1 MDPLG
6 EPDRKLADIIA
17 ISKAKSALYAR
28 MAAAERGAL
37 PSHIDSE
44 EDEDAYTSE
53 RSELD
58 SLPYRA
64 SMPLE
69 SSEQDAT
76 KPAKP
81 KEEKLDP
88 KLVGMSVGI
97 KNLYAGKED
106 RRGRFQWQETIPED
120 LVPPAENA
128 ETQKWA
134 FIARYIKVYGD
145 PRRTLAL
152 HSIVIQSP
160 LLKKVLQDVLADY
173 PNVTVGLQRLEFSGK
188 FECLIHRFPELDST
202 IEKLQELLKHEK
214 DTEHLDPSTSNPS
227 KPSAIDGALE
237 QEQKSNNVLVN
248 GKTPIEYDATIT
260 KEELDQASTISAKI
274 NSEKSGDDTTSVLQ
288 PSETELSLKHT
299 QILRDLLYDE
309 FQVLIESSRDMKAQG
324 VMTYEALWTIFEP
337 GTLVYAREEGQD
349 RVFNMLSGK
358 YGFDKDE
365 KPVFW
370 LKIRFIDF
378 DGTKFGWTVAKISI
392 PEFQGTCPIASLA
405 AYPVE
410 YHSDEATLLKT
421 LMDRGSVV
429 ESLVGTHYRAYDGIG
444 HKLDMYGQKERH
456 SVKGRIIVDT
466 VGWNRYMPNQA
477 VYTSALGSKGTDRTT
492 HNSRALFL
500 PTFGESLEEGVGGG
514 MPLDGHFREGDD
526 LKKLP
531 PLTDEQKILCTH
543 LIRGYALKE
552 KMWLNLFVGSV
563 QDVSFNKEAFDS
575 LVLPEDTK
583 ELILGFTC
591 TQQATRIAY
600 DDVIQGKGRGIIL
613 LLCGPP
619 GVGKTLTAESVAE
632 HMQVPLFVMSA
643 GDLGMDSKHIEVRL
657 LSVLGMCTRWHAIL
671 LLDEADIFLEER
683 SRHEVERNK
692 LVSIFLRVLEY
703 HEGIMF
709 LTTNRV
715 STFDPAFQSRI
726 HISIDYP
733 ELSPDSR
740 RKIWENFLGRHND
753 AQAAVRLTQPKN
765 FSSSIKSASETID
778 EQTDEAAKAKHE
790 ALTQPHAIAKHE
802 IRQLSLLKINGRQ
815 IKNMLKTAQLL
826 ANRKAEP
833 LAHKHIK
840 TVLDATQHLHN
851 ANKVT
856 EDARSSIFS

>member
-1 MDPLG
+1 
-6 EPDRKLADIIA
+6 
-17 ISKAKSALYAR
+17 
-28 MAAAERGAL
+28 
-37 PSHIDSE
+37 
-44 EDEDAYTSE
+44 
-53 RSELD
+53 
-58 SLPYRA
+58 
-64 SMPLE
+64 MPLE
-69 SSEQDAT
+69 SAEQNTT

-81 KEEKLDP
+81 KEDKLDP
-88 KLVGMSVGI
+88 KLVGMSVGV

-188 FECLIHRFPELDST
+188 FECLIHRFPELDSK
-202 IEKLQELLKHEK
+202 IEKLQH
-214 DTEHLDPSTSNPS
+214 
-227 KPSAIDGALE
+227 
-237 QEQKSNNVLVN
+237 
-248 GKTPIEYDATIT
+248 
-260 KEELDQASTISAKI
+260 
-274 NSEKSGDDTTSVLQ
+274 
-288 PSETELSLKHT
+288 ETELSLKHT
-299 QILRDLLYDE
+299 QILRDLLFDE

-349 RVFNMLSGK
+349 RVFNMLSSK
-358 YGFDKDE
+358 YGVDKDD
-365 KPVFW
+365 KPVFS

-378 DGTKFGWTVAKISI
+378 DGTKFGWTVARINI

-410 YHSDEATLLKT
+410 YHSDEANLLKT
-421 LMDRGSVV
+421 LIKRGSAV

-456 SVKGRIIVDT
+456 SVKGRIIVDA

-477 VYTSALGSKGTDRTT
+477 IYTSTLGSKGTDRTT

-500 PTFGESLEEGVGGG
+500 PTFGESLEEGIGGG
-514 MPLDGHFREGDD
+514 MPLDGHFGEGDD

-643 GDLGMDSKHIEVRL
+643 GDLGMDSKHIEARL
-657 LSVLGMCTRWHAIL
+657 LSVLGMCTRWNAIL

-740 RKIWENFLGRHND
+740 RKIWENFLSRHND
-753 AQAAVRLTQPKN
+753 AQAAARLTQPRNPISK
-765 FSSSIKSASETID
+765 
-778 EQTDEAAKAKHE
+778 Q
-790 ALTQPHAIAKHE
+790 E

-826 ANRKAEP
+826 ANHKAEP

-856 EDARSSIFS
+856 EDARSSIFN

>member
-1 MDPLG
+1 MDS
-6 EPDRKLADIIA
+6 LAESSRQLANIIA
-17 ISKAKSALYAR
+17 ITKAQRVHYER
-28 MAAAERGAL
+28 VMATERDGL
-37 PSHIDSE
+37 PPPVDSE
-44 EDEDAYTSE
+44 EDEDDYNSE
-53 RSELD
+53 RSG
-58 SLPYRA
+58 SLPYRP

-69 SSEQDAT
+69 SAEQNTT

-81 KEEKLDP
+81 KEDKLDP
-88 KLVGMSVGI
+88 KLVGMSVGV

-202 IEKLQELLKHEK
+202 IGKLQQLLKHEK
-214 DTEHLDPSTSNPS
+214 DIEDLELSTNNPD
-227 KPSAIDGALE
+227 KPPAINGASDQDHKADSSL
-237 QEQKSNNVLVN
+237 LN
-248 GKTPIEYDATIT
+248 GKTLIEDDATIT
-260 KEELDQASTISAKI
+260 NQEDDQASSASATS
-274 NSEKSGDDTTSVLQ
+274 NREKPGDDTTSGMQ
-288 PSETELSLKHT
+288 NSETELSLKHT
-299 QILRDLLYDE
+299 QILRDLLFDE

-349 RVFNMLSGK
+349 RVFNMLSSK
-358 YGFDKDE
+358 YGVDKDD
-365 KPVFW
+365 KPVFS

-378 DGTKFGWTVAKISI
+378 DGTKFGWTVARINI

-410 YHSDEATLLKT
+410 YHSDEANLLKT
-421 LMDRGSVV
+421 LIKRGSAV
-429 ESLVGTHYRAYDGIG
+429 ESLVGTYYRAYDGIG

-456 SVKGRIIVDT
+456 SVKGRIIVDA

-477 VYTSALGSKGTDRTT
+477 IYTSTLGSKGTDRTT

-514 MPLDGHFREGDD
+514 MPLDGHFGEGDD

-575 LVLPEDTK
+575 LVLPEDTR

-643 GDLGMDSKHIEVRL
+643 GDLGMDSKHIEARL
-657 LSVLGMCTRWHAIL
+657 LSVLGMCTRWNAIL

-740 RKIWENFLGRHND
+740 RKIWENFLSRHND
-753 AQAAVRLTQPKN
+753 AQAAARLTQPRN
-765 FSSSIKSASETID
+765 PTSSIKSASETID
-778 EQTDEAAKAKHE
+778 ELNDETAKAKHE
-790 ALTQPHAIAKHE
+790 ALTQPHAISKQE

-826 ANRKAEP
+826 ANHKAEP

-856 EDARSSIFS
+856 EDARSSIFN

>member
-1 MDPLG
+1 MDS
-6 EPDRKLADIIA
+6 LAESSRQLANIIA
-17 ISKAKSALYAR
+17 ITKAQRVHYER
-28 MAAAERGAL
+28 MMATERDGL
-37 PSHIDSE
+37 PPPVDSE
-44 EDEDAYTSE
+44 EDEDDYNSE
-53 RSELD
+53 RSG
-58 SLPYRA
+58 SLPYRP

-69 SSEQDAT
+69 SAEQNTT

-81 KEEKLDP
+81 KEDKLDP

-128 ETQKWA
+128 ETQRWA

-145 PRRTLAL
+145 PRRTLSL

-202 IEKLQELLKHEK
+202 IEKLQQLLKHEK
-214 DTEHLDPSTSNPS
+214 DTEHLESSTNNPD
-227 KPSAIDGALE
+227 KPPAINGASDQDHEANSSLLNGNTLIEDDATTTKEDNQASAASAI
-237 QEQKSNNVLVN
+237 
-248 GKTPIEYDATIT
+248 P
-260 KEELDQASTISAKI
+260 
-274 NSEKSGDDTTSVLQ
+274 NSEKPGDDTTSELQ
-288 PSETELSLKHT
+288 TSETELSLKHT
-299 QILRDLLYDE
+299 QILRDLLFDE

-349 RVFNMLSGK
+349 RVFNMLSSK
-358 YGFDKDE
+358 YGVDKDD
-365 KPVFW
+365 KPVFS

-378 DGTKFGWTVAKISI
+378 DGTKFGWTVARINI

-410 YHSDEATLLKT
+410 YHSDEANLLKM
-421 LMDRGSVV
+421 LISRGSAV

-456 SVKGRIIVDT
+456 SVKGRIIVDA

-477 VYTSALGSKGTDRTT
+477 IYTSTLGSKGTDRTT

-514 MPLDGHFREGDD
+514 MPLDGHFGEGDD

-643 GDLGMDSKHIEVRL
+643 GDLGMDSKHIEARL
-657 LSVLGMCTRWHAIL
+657 LSVLE
-671 LLDEADIFLEER
+671 DEADIFLEER

-740 RKIWENFLGRHND
+740 RKIWENFLSRHND
-753 AQAAVRLTQPKN
+753 AQAAARLTQPRN
-765 FSSSIKSASETID
+765 PTSSIKSASETIN
-778 EQTDEAAKAKHE
+778 EQNDEAAKAKHE
-790 ALTQPHAIAKHE
+790 ALTQPHAISKQE

-826 ANRKAEP
+826 ANHKAEP

-856 EDARSSIFS
+856 EDARSSIFN

>member
-1 MDPLG
+1 MDPLARNHDS
-6 EPDRKLADIIA
+6 EMAMWLARKRMDA
-17 ISKAKSALYAR
+17 IYAR
-28 MAAAERGAL
+28 HLDGRAGHS
-37 PSHIDSE
+37 PSGDGE
-44 EDEDAYTSE
+44 EEYDYDSE
-53 RSELD
+53 RSAEVEALLMRT
-58 SLPYRA
+58 SPPLPV
-64 SMPLE
+64 SV
-69 SSEQDAT
+69 QDPT
-76 KPAKP
+76 KPVKP
-81 KEEKLDP
+81 KEEPLDP
-88 KLVGMSVGI
+88 KLVGMSVGY
-97 KNLYAGKED
+97 KSLYAGKED
-106 RRGRFQWQETIPED
+106 RRGRFHWQETIPED

-134 FIARYIKVYGD
+134 FIARHVKVYGD

-160 LLKKVLQDVLADY
+160 LLKRVLQSVLADY
-173 PNVTVGLQRLEFSGK
+173 PGVTVGLQRLEFSGK
-188 FECLIHRFPELDST
+188 FESLIHRFPDLDYA
-202 IEKLQELLKHEK
+202 IEGLKALYEHYK
-214 DTEHLDPSTSNPS
+214 DCATCQDPTKDCNFNL
-227 KPSAIDGALE
+227 DGATGERQSIGDVLTLIRAKDLVKDVAATAI
-237 QEQKSNNVLVN
+237 KSQIP
-248 GKTPIEYDATIT
+248 GKSSEAKGEDA
-260 KEELDQASTISAKI
+260 E
-274 NSEKSGDDTTSVLQ
+274 DDTTSASRLND
-288 PSETELSLKHT
+288 TELSLKHT

-324 VMTYEALWTIFEP
+324 VITYEALWTIFEP
-337 GTLVYAREEGQD
+337 GTMVYAREEGQD

-358 YGFDKDE
+358 YGYDKDQ
-365 KPVFW
+365 KPVYS

-378 DGTKFGWTVAKISI
+378 DGTRFGWTLAKIGVH
-392 PEFQGTCPIASLA
+392 EFQGTCPITSLT
-405 AYPVE
+405 AYPIE
-410 YHSDEATLLKT
+410 YHSDEATLRKALI
-421 LMDRGSVV
+421 DRGSLI

-456 SVKGRIIVDT
+456 SVKGRIIIDT
-466 VGWNRYMPNQA
+466 VGWNRYNPNQTI
-477 VYTSALGSKGTDRTT
+477 YTSPLGSKGTERTIRNT
-492 HNSRALFL
+492 RALYL
-500 PTFGESLEEGVGGG
+500 PTLGESLDGGFGGG
-514 MPLDGHFREGDD
+514 MPLDGHFGEEGDSKNFSPLAD
-526 LKKLP
+526 EHKL
-531 PLTDEQKILCTH
+531 LCNH

-552 KMWLNLFVGSV
+552 KMWLNLFIGSV
-563 QDVSFNKEAFDS
+563 KDVTFNKDAFDS
-575 LVLPEDTK
+575 LVLPADTK

-600 DDVIQGKGRGIIL
+600 DDVIEGKGRGIIL

-632 HMQVPLFVMSA
+632 HMETPLFIMSA
-643 GDLGMDSKHIEVRL
+643 GDLGMDSKHIEARL
-657 LSVLGMCTRWHAIL
+657 LSVLGMCTRWNAIL

-733 ELSPDSR
+733 DLSPDSR
-740 RKIWENFLGRHND
+740 RKIWENFLGRHNA
-753 AQAAVRLTQPKN
+753 AQAAARLKPPQNPA
-765 FSSSIKSASETID
+765 SSIIPATDTINGN
-778 EQTDEAAKAKHE
+778 EGPAAKSQHE
-790 ALTQPHAIAKHE
+790 TLTQPHAITTQE
-802 IRQLSLLKINGRQ
+802 IRQLSLLKVNGRQ

-826 ANRKAEP
+826 ANFKAEP

-856 EDARSSIFS
+856 EDARSSIFN

>member
-1 MDPLG
+1 MDPVGDHNRELIHVIAM
-6 EPDRKLADIIA
+6 RKAHTA
-17 ISKAKSALYAR
+17 HYAR
-28 MAAAERGAL
+28 MVARER
-37 PSHIDSE
+37 IEVDSE
-44 EDEDAYTSE
+44 EDEETYNSE

-58 SLPYRA
+58 PLTFPTP
-64 SMPLE
+64 MPLE
-69 SSEQDAT
+69 PSDQDAT
-76 KPAKP
+76 KPAKR

-88 KLVGMSVGI
+88 KLVGMSVGF

-160 LLKKVLQDVLADY
+160 LLKKVLEDVLAGY

-188 FECLIHRFPELDST
+188 FECLIHRFPELDAT
-202 IEKLQELLKHEK
+202 IEKLQELLKHEE
-214 DTEHLDPSTSNPS
+214 DIERRDSTTSNS
-227 KPSAIDGALE
+227 DKPSAINDSSVKHQTSDDALP
-237 QEQKSNNVLVN
+237 N
-248 GKTPIEYDATIT
+248 GKIFIEDDAATT
-260 KEELDQASTISAKI
+260 EKELDQFPMASAKAH
-274 NSEKSGDDTTSVLQ
+274 SEKFQDDTTSAAQ
-288 PSETELSLKHT
+288 TSETELSLKHT
-299 QILRDLLYDE
+299 QILRDLLFDE

-349 RVFNMLSGK
+349 RVFNMLSSK
-358 YGFDKDE
+358 YGVDKDD

-370 LKIRFIDF
+370 LKFRFIDF
-378 DGTKFGWTVAKISI
+378 DGTRFGWTVARISI
-392 PEFQGTCPIASLA
+392 AEFQGTCPIASLA

-410 YHSDEATLLKT
+410 YHADEAALLEK
-421 LMDRGSVV
+421 LAHRGSVV

-492 HNSRALFL
+492 HNPRALFL
-500 PTFGESLEEGVGGG
+500 PTLGESFEEGCGGG
-514 MPLDGHFREGDD
+514 MPLDGHFGEGED

-543 LIRGYALKE
+543 LVRGYALKE

-632 HMQVPLFVMSA
+632 HMQVPLYVMSA
-643 GDLGMDSKHIEVRL
+643 GDLGMDSKHIEARL
-657 LSVLGMCTRWHAIL
+657 LSVLGMCTRWNAIL

-753 AQAAVRLTQPKN
+753 AQAAVRLTLPKN
-765 FSSSIKSASETID
+765 PTSSIKSASDIID
-778 EQTDEAAKAKHE
+778 DNDDEAAKAKHE
-790 ALTQPHAIAKHE
+790 ALTQPHAITKEE

-833 LAHKHIK
+833 LSHKHIK

-856 EDARSSIFS
+856 EDARSSIFN

>member
-1 MDPLG
+1 MDS
-6 EPDRKLADIIA
+6 LAESSRQLANIIA
-17 ISKAKSALYAR
+17 ITKAQRVHYERMMATERDGLPPPVDSK
-28 MAAAERGAL
+28 
-37 PSHIDSE
+37 
-44 EDEDAYTSE
+44 EDEDDYNSE
-53 RSELD
+53 RSG
-58 SLPYRA
+58 SLPYRP

-69 SSEQDAT
+69 SAEQNTT

-81 KEEKLDP
+81 KEDKLDP
-88 KLVGMSVGI
+88 KLVGMSVGV

-202 IEKLQELLKHEK
+202 IEKLQQLLKHEK
-214 DTEHLDPSTSNPS
+214 DTEHLESSTNNPD
-227 KPSAIDGALE
+227 KPPAINGASDQDHKANSSLLNGNTLIEDDATTTKEDNQASAASAI
-237 QEQKSNNVLVN
+237 
-248 GKTPIEYDATIT
+248 P
-260 KEELDQASTISAKI
+260 
-274 NSEKSGDDTTSVLQ
+274 NSEKPGDDTTSELQ
-288 PSETELSLKHT
+288 TSETELSLKHI
-299 QILRDLLYDE
+299 QILRDLLFDE

-349 RVFNMLSGK
+349 RVFNMLSSK
-358 YGFDKDE
+358 YGVDKDD
-365 KPVFW
+365 KPVFS

-378 DGTKFGWTVAKISI
+378 DGTKFGWTVARINV

-405 AYPVE
+405 AYPIE
-410 YHSDEATLLKT
+410 YHSDEANLLKM
-421 LMDRGSVV
+421 LISRGSAV

-456 SVKGRIIVDT
+456 SVKGRIIVDA

-477 VYTSALGSKGTDRTT
+477 IYTSTLGSKGTDRTT

-514 MPLDGHFREGDD
+514 MPLDGHFGEGDD

-643 GDLGMDSKHIEVRL
+643 GDLGMDSKHIEARL
-657 LSVLGMCTRWHAIL
+657 LSVLGMCTRWNAIL

-740 RKIWENFLGRHND
+740 RKIWENFLSRHND
-753 AQAAVRLTQPKN
+753 AQAAARLTQPRN
-765 FSSSIKSASETID
+765 PTSSIKSASETID
-778 EQTDEAAKAKHE
+778 GQNDEAAEAKHE
-790 ALTQPHAIAKHE
+790 ALTQPHAIGKQE

-826 ANRKAEP
+826 ANHKAEP

-856 EDARSSIFS
+856 EDARSSIFN

>member
-1 MDPLG
+1 MDS
-6 EPDRKLADIIA
+6 LAESSRQLANIIA
-17 ISKAKSALYAR
+17 ITKAQRVHCER
-28 MAAAERGAL
+28 MMATERDGL
-37 PSHIDSE
+37 PPPVDSE
-44 EDEDAYTSE
+44 EDEDDYNSE
-53 RSELD
+53 RSG
-58 SLPYRA
+58 SLPYRP

-69 SSEQDAT
+69 SAEQNTT

-81 KEEKLDP
+81 KEDKLDP
-88 KLVGMSVGI
+88 KLVGMSVGV

-188 FECLIHRFPELDST
+188 FECLIHRFPELDSK
-202 IEKLQELLKHEK
+202 IEKLQQLLKHEK
-214 DTEHLDPSTSNPS
+214 DTEHLESSTNNPD
-227 KPSAIDGALE
+227 KPPAINGASDQDHEANSSL
-237 QEQKSNNVLVN
+237 LN
-248 GKTPIEYDATIT
+248 GKTLVEDDATIT
-260 KEELDQASTISAKI
+260 NQEDNQASTVSATS
-274 NSEKSGDDTTSVLQ
+274 NSEKPGDDTTSGMQ
-288 PSETELSLKHT
+288 TSETELSLKHT
-299 QILRDLLYDE
+299 QILRDLLFDE

-349 RVFNMLSGK
+349 RVFNMLSSK
-358 YGFDKDE
+358 YGVDKDD
-365 KPVFW
+365 KPVFS

-378 DGTKFGWTVAKISI
+378 DGTKFGWTVARINI

-410 YHSDEATLLKT
+410 YHSDEANLLKT
-421 LMDRGSVV
+421 LIKRGSAV

-456 SVKGRIIVDT
+456 SVKGRIIVDA

-477 VYTSALGSKGTDRTT
+477 IYTSTLGSKGTDRTT

-500 PTFGESLEEGVGGG
+500 PTFGESLEEGIGGG
-514 MPLDGHFREGDD
+514 MPLDGHFGEGDD

-643 GDLGMDSKHIEVRL
+643 GDLGMDSKHIEARL
-657 LSVLGMCTRWHAIL
+657 LSVLGMCTRWNAIL

-740 RKIWENFLGRHND
+740 RKIWENFLSRHND
-753 AQAAVRLTQPKN
+753 AQAAARLTQPRN
-765 FSSSIKSASETID
+765 PISSIKSASETID
-778 EQTDEAAKAKHE
+778 EQNDEAAKAKHE
-790 ALTQPHAIAKHE
+790 ALTQPHAISKQE

-826 ANRKAEP
+826 ANHKAEP

-856 EDARSSIFS
+856 EDARSSIFN

>member
-1 MDPLG
+1 MDA
-6 EPDRKLADIIA
+6 LAESSRQLANIIA
-17 ISKAKSALYAR
+17 ITKAQRAHCER
-28 MAAAERGAL
+28 MMATERDGL
-37 PSHIDSE
+37 PPPVDSE
-44 EDEDAYTSE
+44 EDDDYNSE
-53 RSELD
+53 RSGLD
-58 SLPYRA
+58 SLPYRP
-64 SMPLE
+64 SMPLG
-69 SSEQDAT
+69 SAEQNAT

-81 KEEKLDP
+81 KEVKLGP

-173 PNVTVGLQRLEFSGK
+173 PGVTVGLQRLEFSGK

-202 IEKLQELLKHEK
+202 IEKLQESLKHEK
-214 DTEHLDPSTSNPS
+214 GTEHLDLSTSNPDET
-227 KPSAIDGALE
+227 PAINEASE
-237 QEQKSNNVLVN
+237 QHQKSDSPLLN
-248 GKTPIEYDATIT
+248 GETSIEDDAAIV
-260 KEELDQASTISAKI
+260 KEELNQASTASATP
-274 NSEKSGDDTTSVLQ
+274 NSEKPGDDPTSELQ
-288 PSETELSLKHT
+288 ISETELSLKHT
-299 QILRDLLYDE
+299 QILRDLLFDE

-349 RVFNMLSGK
+349 RVFNMLSSK
-358 YGFDKDE
+358 YGVDKDD
-365 KPVFW
+365 KPVFS

-378 DGTKFGWTVAKISI
+378 DGTKFGWTVARINI

-410 YHSDEATLLKT
+410 YHADEANLLKT
-421 LMDRGSVV
+421 LINRGSAV

-456 SVKGRIIVDT
+456 SVKGRIIVDA
-466 VGWNRYMPNQA
+466 VGWNRYMATQA
-477 VYTSALGSKGTDRTT
+477 IYTSALGSKGTDRTT
-492 HNSRALFL
+492 HNSRTLFL

-514 MPLDGHFREGDD
+514 MPLDGHFGEGDD

-531 PLTDEQKILCTH
+531 SLTDEQKILCTH
-543 LIRGYALKE
+543 LVRGYALKE
-552 KMWLNLFVGSV
+552 KIWLNLFVGSV

-632 HMQVPLFVMSA
+632 HMHVPLFVMSA
-643 GDLGMDSKHIEVRL
+643 GDLGMDSKHIEARL
-657 LSVLGMCTRWHAIL
+657 LSVLGMCTRWNAIL

-726 HISIDYP
+726 HISINYP

-740 RKIWENFLGRHND
+740 RKIWENFLSRHND
-753 AQAAVRLTQPKN
+753 AQAAARLAQPKN
-765 FSSSIKSASETID
+765 PTSSIKSASETID
-778 EQTDEAAKAKHE
+778 EQNDEAAKAKHE
-790 ALTQPHAIAKHE
+790 ALTQPHAISKQE

-826 ANRKAEP
+826 ANHKAEP
-833 LAHKHIK
+833 LAHNHIE

-856 EDARSSIFS
+856 EDARSSIFN